1 MGAGTR
7 MVLVS
12 RSTCLDLNIH
22 SPSRRR
28 QVWQEAELGTG
39 VPRRGLERPCQP
51 RRARAKA
58 VRLIVGGGCWWE
70 ADGLGLVGCEV
81 VVEGAAALDGGGSI
95 KKLGGRY
102 ERMVSMSRP
111 SGRRRLN
118 S

>member
-7 MVLVS
+7 IVLVS
-12 RSTCLDLNIH
+12 GSTCLDLNIQR
-22 SPSRRR
+22 PRRRR
-28 QVWQEAELGTG
+28 QVWQEAELGTA
-39 VPRRGLERPCQP
+39 VPRRGLVRPCQP

-58 VRLIVGGGCWWE
+58 VRLTACGCCE
-70 ADGLGLVGCEV
+70 VDGFGLAGCE
-81 VVEGAAALDGGGSI
+81 AAEESAVLDAGGSA

-102 ERMVSMSRP
+102 ERMMSMSRP